1 MKYNSSEIASFLRS
15 RVNGVD
21 IVVKGYGSL
30 TNCKEGDVVFLKTK
44 NKRNIERLNQYEGVL
59 AITPIM
65 KKGDE
70 PITVP
75 HIEVNNPR
83 LSFIKVVRNYFSEPD
98 ISVTIHPSAV
108 IEDGATIGNNVSIGA
123 HCYIGPK
130 VIIGDGCVIL
140 PNVSIYG
147 EVEIGTNCYI
157 KPGAV
162 IGGPGF
168 GFEYDEN
175 GEPLQFPHSGKV
187 IIGNNVYIG
196 ANTTID
202 RATMDATIIE
212 DNVKVDNL
220 VHIAHNCR
228 VGKNTLMTG
237 CSTISGGVQVGE
249 SCWIAPNSTVYQK
262 VKIGEKSTIGIG
274 AVVLRNVD
282 KEKTVFG
289 NPAKELE

>member
-1 MKYNSSEIASFLRS
+1 MKASEIAAFL
-15 RVNGVD
+15 GKELFGPD
-21 IVVKGYGSL
+21 IDICGHGSL
-30 TNCKEGDVVFLKTK
+30 SNWKEGDVVFLKSRLKK
-44 NKRNIERLNQYEGVL
+44 NVGILLQCKGVF

-65 KKGDE
+65 QEGDE
-70 PITVP
+70 QIPIS
-75 HIEVNNPR
+75 HIEVENPR
-83 LSFIKVVRNYFSEPD
+83 LSFIKVVRKFFTEPE
-98 ISVTIHPSAV
+98 IPIAIHPSAI
-108 IEDGATIGNNVSIGA
+108 IEDGAKIGDYVSIGA

-130 VIIGDGCVIL
+130 VKIGEGTVIL

-147 EVEIGTNCYI
+147 DVEIGKDCYI

-237 CSTISGGVQVGE
+237 CSTISGGVQVGAG
-249 SCWIAPNSTVYQK
+249 CWIAPNSTVYQQ

-274 AVVLRNVD
+274 AVVLRNV
-282 KEKTVFG
+282 KSEKTLFG

>member
-1 MKYNSSEIASFLRS
+1 MKASEIASFL
-15 RVNGVD
+15 GKELIGED
-21 IVVKGYGSL
+21 IEVKGHGSL
-30 TNCKEGDVVFLKTK
+30 FNWRVGDVVFLKSRSKK
-44 NKRNIERLNQYEGVL
+44 NVDLLLQCKDVF

-65 KKGDE
+65 KEGDE
-70 PITVP
+70 QIPVS
-75 HIEVNNPR
+75 HIEVENPR
-83 LSFIKVVRNYFSEPD
+83 LAFIKVVRQFFTVSE
-98 ISVTIHPSAV
+98 IAVSIHPTAV
-108 IEDGATIGNNVSIGA
+108 VEEGATIGKNVSIGA

-130 VIIGDGCVIL
+130 VKIGDGSVIL

-147 EVEIGTNCYI
+147 EVEIGSNCYI

-196 ANTTID
+196 ANATID

-228 VGKNTLMTG
+228 VGRNTLMTG

-249 SCWIAPNSTVYQK
+249 GCWIAPNSTVYQQ

-274 AVVLRNVD
+274 AVVLRNV
-282 KEKTVFG
+282 KSEKTLFG